1 MRVLNQI
8 AMGKNCT
15 AYGGCAILIQN
26 VAKKTEIPKASSA
39 DQIQHFLNSNLPNNA
54 TLTGGDDRLIRLPK
68 TKKDFFFLLKGNMF
82 LTYGDSESFSLSSP
96 YTSTEFVDYVDRWNY
111 DENFNAK
118 STQSTVFLYTH
129 VVDAETVTAKVAV
142 LEPGSTVKYIN
153 ANSKLIVVKDEN
165 TVCEIDGVQY
175 TDSKNFL
182 EFDNLI
188 AKDVN
193 INVSERS
200 HLIYLQS

>member
-1 MRVLNQI
+1 MLVLNQI
-8 AMGKNCT
+8 AVGKNCT
-15 AYGGCAILIQN
+15 LYGGCAIVIQN
-26 VAKKTEIPKASSA
+26 IAKKTELVQAASIE
-39 DQIQHFLNSNLPNNA
+39 QNQQFLNSRKSNA
-54 TLTGGDDRLIRLPK
+54 IYTEGDQRLIRLPK
-68 TKKDFFFLLKGNMF
+68 TNKDFFFLLNGTMF
-82 LTYGDSESFSLSSP
+82 LTYGDSEPFSLSSP

-129 VVDAETVTAKVAV
+129 VVDAETVTPKIAV
-142 LEPGSTVKYIN
+142 LEPGSTVKHIN

-165 TVCEIDGVQY
+165 TACEIDGVQY

-193 INVSERS
+193 ISVSERS